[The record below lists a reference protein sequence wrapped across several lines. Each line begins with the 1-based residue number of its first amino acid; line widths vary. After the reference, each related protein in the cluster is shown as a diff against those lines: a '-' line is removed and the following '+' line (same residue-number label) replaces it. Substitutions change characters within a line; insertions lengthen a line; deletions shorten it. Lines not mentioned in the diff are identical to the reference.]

1 MDDQQLV
8 VFRLIGEE
16 YAVPIHQVLEILRYK
31 KAVKVPN
38 APKYVDGIIN
48 LRGKSISVIN
58 LETRFGMQGS
68 VGEDKSIIILDL
80 FAERLG
86 IVVDQVTEVMRLEE
100 TEIKEAPSM
109 VTQGSDFITGVCQL
123 GDRIIMVLD
132 LSKLL
137 DQGEIKALKGSSDNS
152 LVI

>member
-8 VFRLIGEE
+8 VFRLIEQE
-16 YAVPIHQVLEILRYK
+16 YAIPIQQVLEILHYK

-58 LETRFGMQGS
+58 LETQFGMQGC
-68 VGEDKSIIILDL
+68 GGDDKSIIILDL
-80 FAERLG
+80 FAEQLG
-86 IVVDQVTEVMRLEE
+86 IVVDQVTEVMRLEG

-109 VTQGSDFITGVCQL
+109 VTMGSDFITGICQFD
-123 GDRIIMVLD
+123 DRIIIVLD
-132 LSKLL
+132 LRKLL
-137 DQGEIKALKGSSDNS
+137 DQGEALIS
-152 LVI
+152 